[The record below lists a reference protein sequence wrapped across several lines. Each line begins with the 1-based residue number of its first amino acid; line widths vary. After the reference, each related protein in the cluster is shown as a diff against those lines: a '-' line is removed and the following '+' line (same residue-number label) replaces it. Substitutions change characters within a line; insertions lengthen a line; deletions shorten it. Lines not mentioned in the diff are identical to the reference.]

1 MATTTTAV
9 TIRSDQPMSSARQ
22 AIATAALVLTALL
35 FAVPY
40 LVAEHRYPLTTFD
53 SEWIAAVLVAGALL
67 AGAMANGVRLSLRWP
82 LPAIGL
88 ILLAV
93 AAGHHRL
100 GLLHYTYGLTSLL
113 LYLCAMFG
121 AYLLGRWLVAA
132 DLRAAAL
139 GFVSVAIL
147 AAGLLSFVV
156 QVLQL
161 LDVRTLPTW
170 LVVPMVEK
178 MSHRRPFGNIGQPN
192 HLATYL
198 IWATLAALYL
208 MRRGAPRWPL
218 LAATAVLFCGLALT
232 SSRMGILFG
241 LALMAVVLVRNPI
254 TPDPVRGRLQVIVTL
269 AAGYAA
275 GLVLTKLLL
284 VDDTGTM
291 ITAIERYREGTFGQR
306 VSMWS
311 DAWRI
316 AWTHPWLGVGAGE
329 YGGAQY
335 LFARAHPQ
343 LLATNNPHNLVL
355 HLAAEYG
362 WPAALAI
369 VAIAAG
375 WCWRRLPRLRDDAH
389 GAIAMGWIL
398 VLLAHSLLEYP
409 LWHLHFLLALAV
421 LVALAEP
428 AGPGRPAI
436 GLRARFVM
444 LPIGISALGVCA
456 VMKAD
461 FESVATIWDGYLRER
476 MARQPYSLETT
487 GGVIATVGSTYFRPQ
502 MERAY
507 VELLPVQ
514 VQQGDANLEMSWR
527 VLTRLADE
535 PLIVRHILLLVQAGR
550 VEESLAHVDRLKV
563 FAGPDYPRLR
573 DTVLDSLA
581 DNGDVVEPVRRRLR
595 EP

>member
-1 MATTTTAV
+1 
-9 TIRSDQPMSSARQ
+9 MSSARQ
-22 AIATAALVLTALL
+22 AIATVALVLAALL

-53 SEWIAAVLVAGALL
+53 SEWIAAVLLAAALL
-67 AGAMANGVRLSLRWP
+67 AGAAANGVRLSLHWP

-93 AAGHHRL
+93 ATGHHQL

-170 LVVPMVEK
+170 LVVPMIEK

-198 IWATLAALYL
+198 IWGTLAALYL
-208 MRRGAPRWPL
+208 MRRAAPRWPL
-218 LAATAVLFCGLALT
+218 LAAMAVLFCGLALT

-241 LALMAVVLVRNPI
+241 LALVAVVLVRNPI
-254 TPDPVRGRLQVIVTL
+254 TPDPLRGRLQVIVML
-269 AAGYAA
+269 AAGYAV

-375 WCWRRLPRLRDDAH
+375 WCWRRLACLRDDAH
-389 GAIAMGWIL
+389 GAIAMGLIL
-398 VLLAHSLLEYP
+398 FLLAHSLLEYP

-444 LPIGISALGVCA
+444 LPIGIAALGVCA
-456 VMKAD
+456 IMKAD

-487 GGVIATVGSTYFRPQ
+487 GGVVATVGSTYFRPQ

-535 PLIVRHILLLVQAGR
+535 PLIVRHVLLLVQAGR
-550 VEESLAHVDRLKV
+550 VDESLAHVDRLKV
-563 FAGPDYPRLR
+563 FAGPDYPRFR
-573 DTVLDSLA
+573 DTILDSLA
-581 DNGDVVEPVRRRLR
+581 DNGDVVEPVRRRLLGQ
-595 EP
+595 